1 MKNFKWPIALLIFV
15 SAFALLAG
23 GITLRQRNLI
33 NKPLLERLND
43 LEQIKTAQLAKE
55 DGIHMISVNLA
66 DVSDFA
72 DLYNEIDGIASSAL
86 GNGNYRIKI
95 SDNRNDTLVKAYSI
109 AHLALYEAQRRGN
122 FTDMAEKVNATMTQF
137 SISEYS
143 IAVDGDRIYF
153 SAQSGDHYLYE
164 VIYGLSGQRKEVSR
178 YDA

>member
-1 MKNFKWPIALLIFV
+1 MKNFKWPVALLIFV

-43 LEQIKTAQLAKE
+43 LEEVKTAHLAKE

-72 DLYNEIDGIASSAL
+72 DLYNEIDEIASSAL
-86 GNGNYRIKI
+86 GGGNYRIKL
-95 SDNRNDTLVKAYSI
+95 SDNRNETLEKAYSI

-122 FTDMAEKVNATMTQF
+122 FTDMAEKVNAVMAQF
-137 SISEYS
+137 NIDKHR

-153 SAQSGDHYLYE
+153 SAQSGEYYLYE
-164 VIYGLSGQRKEVSR
+164 VIYGLSGQKKEVSR

>member
-55 DGIHMISVNLA
+55 DGIHIISVNLA

-72 DLYNEIDGIASSAL
+72 DLYNEIDEIASSAL
-86 GNGNYRIKI
+86 GSGNYRIKL
-95 SDNRNDTLVKAYSI
+95 SDNRDETLEKAYSI

-122 FTDMAEKVNATMTQF
+122 FTDMAEKVDAIMAQF
-137 SISEYS
+137 NISVHH
-143 IAVDGDRIYF
+143 IAVDGDRLYF

-164 VIYGLSGQRKEVSR
+164 VIYGLSGQKKEVNL

>member
-1 MKNFKWPIALLIFV
+1 MKNFKWPVALLIFV

-55 DGIHMISVNLA
+55 DGIHMISVNPA

-72 DLYNEIDGIASSAL
+72 NLYIEIDDIASSAL

-109 AHLALYEAQRRGN
+109 AQPCPLRS
-122 FTDMAEKVNATMTQF
+122 AT
-137 SISEYS
+137 
-143 IAVDGDRIYF
+143 AR
-153 SAQSGDHYLYE
+153 
-164 VIYGLSGQRKEVSR
+164 
-178 YDA
+178 